1 MSGTLNFIHK
11 FLGHHSLA
19 ICIVARAEKYK
30 VAKMMHRKPEMY
42 SRRPQNKTWP
52 HWYLAILSSKMGK
65 EIDYLGT
72 ENMERASEQLEQ

>member
-1 MSGTLNFIHK
+1 
-11 FLGHHSLA
+11 
-19 ICIVARAEKYK
+19 
-30 VAKMMHRKPEMY
+30 MMHRKPEMY